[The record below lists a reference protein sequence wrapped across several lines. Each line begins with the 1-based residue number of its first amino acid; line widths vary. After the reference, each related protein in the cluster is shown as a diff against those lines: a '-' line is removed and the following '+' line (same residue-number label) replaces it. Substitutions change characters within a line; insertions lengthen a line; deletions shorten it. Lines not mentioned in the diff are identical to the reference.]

1 MFAESPLHY
10 WLGVGAGHPGGASS
24 DPAPGVLIR
33 ESPSKGYL
41 NLRGDPADG
50 SFRKDVA
57 DVLGVAL
64 PNAPNSYGSDGA
76 KSIYWLG
83 PDEWL
88 AVIPGGEEAQTER
101 RLRMALRGHFSIV
114 DVSGGQ
120 TLVNL
125 SGPGALAVLRKS
137 STYDFHPASFAP
149 GRCVQTTFAKATALI
164 AKQADGSYD
173 LIFRRS
179 FADYLAAW
187 LLDAAAEFGCRIQ
200 GHP

>member
-1 MFAESPLHY
+1 MSRPSAESPLHH
-10 WLGVGAGHPGGASS
+10 WLDEGASS
-24 DPAPGVLIR
+24 RPAPGVLIR
-33 ESPSKGYL
+33 EAPSKGHL
-41 NLRGDPADG
+41 NLRGDLGDEVFRKGAAAVLGLALPSEPNTYGTDG
-50 SFRKDVA
+50 S
-57 DVLGVAL
+57 
-64 PNAPNSYGSDGA
+64 

-88 AVIPGGEEAQTER
+88 AVMPGGEEAQTER
-101 RLRMALRGHFSIV
+101 RLRTALQGHFSIV

-125 SGPGALAVLRKS
+125 SGPGALAVLQKS
-137 STYDFHPASFAP
+137 GTYDFHPANFAP

-179 FADYLAAW
+179 FADHLAAW
-187 LLDAAAEFGCRIQ
+187 LLDAGAEFGCLIQ
-200 GHP
+200 GHQ